1 MGRRIGVTR
10 IMMHMVSMK
19 VPSSKRSRNMNA
31 MIKNL
36 LDVMDSSQP
45 ANRVGTFC
53 MDIIHPKGVATEIIS
68 MITPVVTTLS
78 AATL

>member
-1 MGRRIGVTR
+1 
-10 IMMHMVSMK
+10 
-19 VPSSKRSRNMNA
+19 

-53 MDIIHPKGVATEIIS
+53 MDIIHPKGVAAEIIS
-68 MITPVVTTLS
+68 MMTPVVTTLS